1 MKTVWRVFSYLKRY
15 PWMAAGTLT
24 CAILSTLM
32 VIVFPATAKWIIDDV
47 VRANRPDKLLP
58 LILLAAVA
66 FLVQHGFKALRLVL
80 NNTFEQRV
88 IFDLRS
94 DLYSHIQLLPL
105 RWFDNRATGDLM
117 TRVIEDV
124 NSVERVL
131 IDGIEQG
138 VVAILQ
144 VVIVIS
150 VMFYLNVKLA
160 LLALVPFPLLIA
172 GALTYTLTAHRRY
185 RSQRRASSNMNAL
198 LHDNL
203 AGVRQ
208 IKSFV
213 REREEHARF
222 NRVSDQLRHATLVV
236 MRVWAIYSPSMSMF
250 EAIGALLVLGF
261 GGHAVLTGAMQIGDL
276 VAFLMLT
283 AFLYDPVSRLHQ
295 LNQLVQAGRAAGE
308 RVFEILDEQVEAGA
322 VAGIGDPGTAIT
334 DRGYKARI
342 LGDIRY
348 ENVSFSYVEGLPAL
362 RCVSFHAPPGAT
374 VALVGAT
381 GAGKSTLVNLL
392 VRFYEFTSG
401 EIHIDGKP
409 VREYELR
416 TLREAIGVV
425 TQESFLFN
433 GSIRENLLMGK
444 PDATDAELWRAVDA
458 ANARQ
463 FIERLPDGLESV
475 VGERGVKLSVGE
487 KQRLSIARSLL
498 KDPPIL
504 ILDEATASVDTATER
519 LIQEALER
527 LMANRTSIV
536 IAHRLSTIVYAW
548 KICAAVPAK
557 FARGLATARDRVA
570 GGNHYLGKSRAR
582 AAITGLRRIPLSGRR
597 WCRCGRSRNRDGLA
611 GLQFTTVFDVVGF
624 LQFIDAYFVHFGYG
638 RQCLSARHDVRVAHS
653 GGMRRRHGWSG
664 RIRRRGR
671 ALSNHDPWPD
681 VGNFLLQ
688 L

>member
-1 MKTVWRVFSYLKRY
+1 METVWRVFAYLKRY

-32 VIVFPATAKWIIDDV
+32 VIVFPAAAKWIINDV
-47 VRANRPDKLLP
+47 VRASRPDKLLP
-58 LILLAAVA
+58 LIALAATA
-66 FLVQHGFKALRLVL
+66 FVLQHGFNALRIIV
-80 NNTFEQRV
+80 NNTFEQKV

-144 VVIVIS
+144 VFIV
-150 VMFYLNVKLA
+150 VGMMFYLNAKLA

-172 GALTYTLTAHRRY
+172 GTLTYTLTAHRRY
-185 RSQRRASSNMNAL
+185 RLQRRASSDMNAL

-213 REREEHARF
+213 RENEEHARF
-222 NRVSDQLRHATLVV
+222 NRVSDQLRRATLVV
-236 MRVWAIYSPSMSMF
+236 MRVWAIYSPSMSLF
-250 EAIGALLVLGF
+250 ESIGALLVLGF
-261 GGHAVLTGAMQIGDL
+261 GSHAVLTGSMQIGDL
-276 VAFLMLT
+276 VAFLILL
-283 AFLYDPVSRLHQ
+283 AFLYDPLSRLHQ

-308 RVFEILDEQVEAGA
+308 RVFEILDEPAEAGA
-322 VAGIGDPGTAIT
+322 VALT
-334 DRGYKARI
+334 DHGRPSMSAEPQRSPI

-348 ENVSFSYVEGLPAL
+348 QDVSFGYVEGLPAL
-362 RCVSFHAPPGAT
+362 RNISFHAPPGAT

-381 GAGKSTLVNLL
+381 GAGKSTVVNLL

-401 EIHIDGKP
+401 QIYIDRKP
-409 VREYELR
+409 IREYDLR
-416 TLREAIGVV
+416 ALREAIGVV

-444 PDATDAELWRAVDA
+444 PQATDAELWRAVIA
-458 ANARQ
+458 ANAQQ
-463 FIERLPDGLESV
+463 FIQRLPGDLESM

-487 KQRLSIARSLL
+487 KQRLSIARALL

-536 IAHRLSTIVYAW
+536 IAHRLSTIV
-548 KICAAVPAK
+548 
-557 FARGLATARDRVA
+557 
-570 GGNHYLGKSRAR
+570 RADQ
-582 AAITGLRRIPLSGRR
+582 IL
-597 WCRCGRSRNRDGLA
+597 
-611 GLQFTTVFDVVGF
+611 VV
-624 LQFIDAYFVHFGYG
+624 DH
-638 RQCLSARHDVRVAHS
+638 
-653 GGMRRRHGWSG
+653 G
-664 RIRRRGR
+664 RIIERGTHDKL
-671 ALSNHDPWPD
+671 LSL
-681 VGNFLLQ
+681 GGKYTRLCQQSLLETSPLRETEPPKEIVASQ
-688 L
+688 TAETEEELPVC

>member
-32 VIVFPATAKWIIDDV
+32 VIVFPAAAKWIIDDV

-66 FLVQHGFKALRLVL
+66 FLVQHGFNALRLVL

-261 GGHAVLTGAMQIGDL
+261 GAHAVLTGAMQIGDL

-322 VAGIGDPGTAIT
+322 VAEIAHPGTATT
-334 DRGYKARI
+334 DRGYKART

-362 RCVSFHAPPGAT
+362 RHVSFHAPPGAT

-401 EIHIDGKP
+401 EIYIDGKP

-444 PDATDAELWRAVDA
+444 PDATVAELWRAVDA

-487 KQRLSIARSLL
+487 KQRLSIARALL

-536 IAHRLSTIVYAW
+536 IAHRLSTIVHA
-548 KICAAVPAK
+548 
-557 FARGLATARDRVA
+557 DRILVLD
-570 GGNHYLGKSRAR
+570 H
-582 AAITGLRRIPLSGRR
+582 
-597 WCRCGRSRNRDGLA
+597 
-611 GLQFTTVFDVVGF
+611 
-624 LQFIDAYFVHFGYG
+624 
-638 RQCLSARHDVRVAHS
+638 
-653 GGMRRRHGWSG
+653 G
-664 RIRRRGR
+664 RIIERGTHDELL
-671 ALSNHDPWPD
+671 ALDGKYARLCQQS
-681 VGNFLLQ
+681 FLEASPSWQTEPSAGIVTSETLEREEQ
-688 L
+688 LPV

>member
-66 FLVQHGFKALRLVL
+66 FLVQHGFNALRLVL

-144 VVIVIS
+144 VMIVLG
-150 VMFYLNVKLA
+150 VMFYFNAELA
-160 LLALVPFPLLIA
+160 LLALIPFPFLIT

-185 RSQRRASSNMNAL
+185 RLQRRAASAMNAL

-203 AGVRQ
+203 SGIRQ
-208 IKSFV
+208 IKSFA
-213 REREEHARF
+213 REKEEHARF

-250 EAIGALLVLGF
+250 EAIGAVVVLGF
-261 GGHAVLTGAMQIGDL
+261 GSYAVLNGTMQIGDL

-283 AFLYDPVSRLHQ
+283 AFLYDPISRLHQ

-308 RVFEILDEQVEAGA
+308 RVFEILDEDAEPGA
-322 VAGIGDPGTAIT
+322 VAGVGDRGTAIT
-334 DRGYKARI
+334 RRYSKRI
-342 LGDIRY
+342 IGDIRY
-348 ENVSFSYVEGLPAL
+348 ENVNFSYAEGLPAL
-362 RCVSFHAPPGAT
+362 RHISFHALPGT
-374 VALVGAT
+374 TTALVGAT

-392 VRFYEFTSG
+392 VRFYEFDSG
-401 EIHIDGKP
+401 QIYVDDKP
-409 VREYELR
+409 VREYDLR

-444 PDATDAELWRAVDA
+444 PTASDTELWRAVGADQILVLDHGRVVERGTHEELLVLDQKYA
-458 ANARQ
+458 QLCRQ
-463 FIERLPDGLESV
+463 SLLESSPRRQAEPQEEIVTSEVAEPEEERLPV
-475 VGERGVKLSVGE
+475 
-487 KQRLSIARSLL
+487 
-498 KDPPIL
+498 
-504 ILDEATASVDTATER
+504 
-519 LIQEALER
+519 
-527 LMANRTSIV
+527 
-536 IAHRLSTIVYAW
+536 
-548 KICAAVPAK
+548 
-557 FARGLATARDRVA
+557 
-570 GGNHYLGKSRAR
+570 
-582 AAITGLRRIPLSGRR
+582 
-597 WCRCGRSRNRDGLA
+597 
-611 GLQFTTVFDVVGF
+611 
-624 LQFIDAYFVHFGYG
+624 
-638 RQCLSARHDVRVAHS
+638 
-653 GGMRRRHGWSG
+653 
-664 RIRRRGR
+664 
-671 ALSNHDPWPD
+671 
-681 VGNFLLQ
+681 
-688 L
+688 

>member
-32 VIVFPATAKWIIDDV
+32 VIVFPAAAKWIIDDV

-66 FLVQHGFKALRLVL
+66 FLVQHGFNALRLVL

-185 RSQRRASSNMNAL
+185 RLQRRASSNMNAL

-213 REREEHARF
+213 REREEHTRF

-261 GGHAVLTGAMQIGDL
+261 GAHAVLTGAMQIGDL

-322 VAGIGDPGTAIT
+322 VAEIADPGTAIT

-342 LGDIRY
+342 LGDIGY

-362 RCVSFHAPPGAT
+362 RHVSFHVPPGAT

-401 EIHIDGKP
+401 EIYIDGKP
-409 VREYELR
+409 LREYELR

-444 PDATDAELWRAVDA
+444 PDATVAELWRAVDA

-487 KQRLSIARSLL
+487 KQRLSIARALL

-536 IAHRLSTIVYAW
+536 IAHRLSTIVYADQ
-548 KICAAVPAK
+548 ILV
-557 FARGLATARDRVA
+557 LD
-570 GGNHYLGKSRAR
+570 H
-582 AAITGLRRIPLSGRR
+582 
-597 WCRCGRSRNRDGLA
+597 
-611 GLQFTTVFDVVGF
+611 
-624 LQFIDAYFVHFGYG
+624 
-638 RQCLSARHDVRVAHS
+638 
-653 GGMRRRHGWSG
+653 G
-664 RIRRRGR
+664 RIIERGT
-671 ALSNHDPWPD
+671 HDE
-681 VGNFLLQ
+681 LLAQDGKYARLCRQSLLEVSPLRETDAQTEIVTSESLEREQQ
-688 L
+688 LPV

>member
-1 MKTVWRVFSYLKRY
+1 MKTVWRVFAYLKRY

-32 VIVFPATAKWIIDDV
+32 VIVFPATAKWIINDV

-58 LILLAAVA
+58 LLALAAIA
-66 FLVQHGFKALRLVL
+66 FLFQHGFNALRIVL
-80 NNTFEQRV
+80 NNTFEQKV

-144 VVIVIS
+144 VLIV
-150 VMFYLNVKLA
+150 VGMMFYLNAKLA
-160 LLALVPFPLLIA
+160 MLALVPFPLLIA
-172 GALTYTLTAHRRY
+172 GTLTYTLTAHRRY
-185 RSQRRASSNMNAL
+185 RLQRRASSDMNAL

-213 REREEHARF
+213 RENEEHARF
-222 NRVSDQLRHATLVV
+222 NGVSDQLRRATLVV

-250 EAIGALLVLGF
+250 ESIGALLVLGF
-261 GGHAVLTGAMQIGDL
+261 GSHAVLTGSMQIGDL
-276 VAFLMLT
+276 VAFLILT
-283 AFLYDPVSRLHQ
+283 AFLYDPLSRLHQ

-308 RVFEILDEQVEAGA
+308 RVFEILDEPAEPGA
-322 VAGIGDPGTAIT
+322 VAAPIN
-334 DRGYKARI
+334 RGRPSMGAEPQRSPI

-348 ENVSFSYVEGLPAL
+348 QDVSFSYVEGLPAL
-362 RCVSFHAPPGAT
+362 RNVSFHAPPGAT

-381 GAGKSTLVNLL
+381 GAGKSTVVNLL

-401 EIHIDGKP
+401 QIYIDRKLI
-409 VREYELR
+409 REYDLPA
-416 TLREAIGVV
+416 LREAIGVV

-444 PDATDAELWRAVDA
+444 PQATDAELWRAVIA
-458 ANARQ
+458 ANAQQ
-463 FIERLPDGLESV
+463 FIQRLPDGLESV

-487 KQRLSIARSLL
+487 KQRLSIARALL

-536 IAHRLSTIVYAW
+536 IAHRLSTIV
-548 KICAAVPAK
+548 
-557 FARGLATARDRVA
+557 
-570 GGNHYLGKSRAR
+570 RADQ
-582 AAITGLRRIPLSGRR
+582 ILVL
-597 WCRCGRSRNRDGLA
+597 D
-611 GLQFTTVFDVVGF
+611 
-624 LQFIDAYFVHFGYG
+624 H
-638 RQCLSARHDVRVAHS
+638 
-653 GGMRRRHGWSG
+653 G
-664 RIRRRGR
+664 RIIERGTHDKL
-671 ALSNHDPWPD
+671 LSL
-681 VGNFLLQ
+681 GGKYTRLCQQSLLETSP
-688 L
+688 LRETEPPAEIVASHTTETEEELPVC

>member
-15 PWMAAGTLT
+15 PWLASGTLT

-32 VIVFPATAKWIIDDV
+32 VIVFPAATKWIIDDV

-58 LILLAAVA
+58 LILLAAAA
-66 FLVQHGFKALRLVL
+66 FLVQHVFNSLRLIL

-124 NSVERVL
+124 NAVERVL

-144 VVIVIS
+144 VLIVLS
-150 VMFYLNVKLA
+150 VMFYFNAKLA
-160 LLALVPFPLLIA
+160 LFALVPFPFLIA

-185 RSQRRASSNMNAL
+185 RLQRRAASAMNAL

-203 AGVRQ
+203 SGIRQ
-208 IKSFV
+208 IKSFA
-213 REREEHARF
+213 REKEEHARF
-222 NRVSDQLRHATLVV
+222 NRVSDQLRYATLVV
-236 MRVWAIYSPSMSMF
+236 MRVWAIYSPLMSMF
-250 EAIGALLVLGF
+250 EAIGAVIVLAF
-261 GGHAVLTGAMQIGDL
+261 GSYAVVNGTMQIGDL

-283 AFLYDPVSRLHQ
+283 AFLYDPISRLHQ

-308 RVFEILDEQVEAGA
+308 RVFEILDEPPEPGLMDVKTMSAR
-322 VAGIGDPGTAIT
+322 VA
-334 DRGYKARI
+334 
-342 LGDIRY
+342 GDIRY
-348 ENVSFSYVEGLPAL
+348 EDVSFSYAEGLPAL
-362 RCVSFHAPPGAT
+362 RHVSFHAPPGAT
-374 VALVGAT
+374 IALVGST

-392 VRFYEFTSG
+392 VRFYEFG
-401 EIHIDGKP
+401 AGQIYIDEKP
-409 VREYELR
+409 ICEYGLR

-444 PDATDAELWRAVDA
+444 PDATDAQLWRVVDA
-458 ANARQ
+458 ANARK

-487 KQRLSIARSLL
+487 KQRLSIARALL

-519 LIQEALER
+519 LIQEALDR
-527 LMANRTSIV
+527 LMTNRTSIV
-536 IAHRLSTIVYAW
+536 IAHRLSTIVHADQ
-548 KICAAVPAK
+548 ILV
-557 FARGLATARDRVA
+557 LD
-570 GGNHYLGKSRAR
+570 H
-582 AAITGLRRIPLSGRR
+582 
-597 WCRCGRSRNRDGLA
+597 
-611 GLQFTTVFDVVGF
+611 
-624 LQFIDAYFVHFGYG
+624 
-638 RQCLSARHDVRVAHS
+638 
-653 GGMRRRHGWSG
+653 G
-664 RIRRRGR
+664 RIIERGTHDELLVLGGKYAR
-671 ALSNHDPWPD
+671 LCRQSLLDASPLQETEPPAEVVTSEALEKEE
-681 VGNFLLQ
+681 Q
-688 L
+688 LPV